1 MVNRINHLFATKRE
15 NILSIYFCAG
25 HPTLDSTAD
34 TIRTLEQ
41 KGVDMIEV
49 GIPFSD
55 PMADGPVIQDAA
67 TKALRNGMT
76 LKKLFSQLE
85 ELDRSP
91 LLTSP
96 KGEENH
102 PDSTSSLQS
111 KEPCPDGK
119 SSPQSKEPCPAGK
132 SSPLAGTGGGLPLI
146 LMGYLNPIMQ
156 FGFEQFCQRCV
167 EVGIDGVIIP
177 DLPFKDYLEEYKP
190 VADRYDIRI
199 IMLIT
204 PETSDERI
212 RFIDDHTDGFIYM
225 VSSASTTGAQQSFGD
240 QKQAYFS
247 RIQAMYRKHPCMI
260 GFGISNKQT
269 LEAAHSH
276 AAGAIIGSKFV
287 KLYEET
293 QDAGKA
299 MDKLLEA
306 LKN

>member
-1 MVNRINHLFATKRE
+1 MVNRINQLFANKRE

-25 HPTLDSTAD
+25 HPTLESTAD

-85 ELDRSP
+85 GIRSDV
-91 LLTSP
+91 
-96 KGEENH
+96 KM
-102 PDSTSSLQS
+102 
-111 KEPCPDGK
+111 
-119 SSPQSKEPCPAGK
+119 
-132 SSPLAGTGGGLPLI
+132 PLI

-156 FGFEQFCQRCV
+156 FGFEAFCQRCT
-167 EVGIDGVIIP
+167 EVGVDGVIIP

-190 VADRYDIRI
+190 VADKYDIRI

-212 RFIDDHTDGFIYM
+212 RFIDEHTDGFIYM
-225 VSSASTTGAQQSFGD
+225 VSSAATTGAQKEFGD
-240 QKQAYFS
+240 TKQAYFS
-247 RIQAMYRKHPCMI
+247 RIKSMNLNHPCMI

-269 LEAAHSH
+269 LETAQAN

-299 MDKLLEA
+299 MDALLEA
-306 LKN
+306 LKQ

>member
-1 MVNRINHLFATKRE
+1 MNRINQLFATKRN

-25 HPTLDSTAD
+25 HPTLDGTAN

-85 ELDRSP
+85 GIR
-91 LLTSP
+91 
-96 KGEENH
+96 GQQ
-102 PDSTSSLQS
+102 STVNSQQS
-111 KEPCPDGK
+111 TDGVK
-119 SSPQSKEPCPAGK
+119 M
-132 SSPLAGTGGGLPLI
+132 PLI

-156 FGFEQFCQRCV
+156 FGFEAFCQRCV
-167 EVGIDGVIIP
+167 EVGVDGVIIP

-190 VADRYDIRI
+190 IADRYDIRI

-204 PETSDERI
+204 PETSDDRI
-212 RFIDDHTDGFIYM
+212 HFIDDHTDGFIYM
-225 VSSASTTGAQQSFGD
+225 VSSAATTGAQQSFGD

-247 RIQAMYRKHPCMI
+247 RIKAMNLKHPCMI
-260 GFGISNKQT
+260 GFGISNRQT
-269 LEAAHSH
+269 LETAQAN

-293 QDAGKA
+293 QDPAKA
-299 MDKLLEA
+299 MDALMDA
-306 LKN
+306 LKE

>member
-1 MVNRINHLFATKRE
+1 MNRINKLFATKSE
-15 NILSIYFCAG
+15 KILSIYFCAG
-25 HPTLDSTAD
+25 HPTLEGTVE
-34 TIRTLEQ
+34 TIKTLEK

-67 TKALRNGMT
+67 TKALRNGMS
-76 LKKLFSQLE
+76 LKKLFTQLE
-85 ELDRSP
+85 ELHRSP

-102 PDSTSSLQS
+102 PDSTSS
-111 KEPCPDGK
+111 
-119 SSPQSKEPCPAGK
+119 PQSKEPCPNGK
-132 SSPLAGTGGGLPLI
+132 SSPLGGTGGGLPLI

-156 FGFEQFCQRCV
+156 FGFEKFCQRCT

-190 VADRYDIRI
+190 VADKYDIRI

-204 PETSDERI
+204 PVTSDERI
-212 RFIDDHTDGFIYM
+212 RFIDEHTDGFIYM
-225 VSSASTTGAQQSFGD
+225 VSSASTTGAQKVFGD

-247 RIQAMYRKHPCMI
+247 RINAMNLKHPRMI

-269 LEAAHSH
+269 LEAAQAN

-287 KLYEET
+287 KLMEET
-293 QDAGKA
+293 GDAETA
-299 MDKLLEA
+299 MDQLLEA
-306 LKN
+306 LKK